1 MKKIVALVLSLVM
14 ALSLATVAFAV
25 DFKDGQTL
33 YSKDGQVT
41 YQPAKTE
48 KDGSGNLAYYKGTV
62 GNYVECT
69 KDTKDAIALY
79 EVENP
84 LNGDAVAVYVKAAEK
99 DDIFYQYTVK
109 AVDASKFTCSTDEH
123 AKGYIVVGGDYDG
136 KYVVEVTGTSYAM
149 MNVNGTLVKVNW
161 DDTYVEGTHLLYQY
175 KSKEVSTGV
184 YVYKCAFCG
193 KEYNATTIKAYAG
206 TNYATYSAPTKIV
219 ELLFASDR
227 NDFQAQWAKVMKSL
241 DLKASDF
248 DYGTLYLI
256 GEAKP
261 DNGVKP
267 VPSAKTFDAGVAMY
281 VGMSLLSVAGGAVVI
296 GKKKEF

>member
-123 AKGYIVVGGDYDG
+123 AKGYVVVGGSDDG
-136 KYVVEVTGTSYAM
+136 KYLVDYDKAQYYGIANLDGKLIKVEWTT
-149 MNVNGTLVKVNW
+149 NI
-161 DDTYVEGTHLLYQY
+161 EGTHLLYQY